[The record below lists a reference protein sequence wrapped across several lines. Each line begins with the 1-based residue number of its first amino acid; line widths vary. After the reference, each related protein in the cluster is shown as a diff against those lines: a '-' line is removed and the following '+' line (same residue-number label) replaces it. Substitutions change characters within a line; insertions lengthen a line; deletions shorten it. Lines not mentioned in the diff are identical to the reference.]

1 MRMTKA
7 VWYESVRAM
16 ELIKE
21 ARKVFILEFEDG
33 EFISEKRAEEEYE
46 MAKMYQEGM
55 VRLGWMFGANLLDD
69 KRLQ

>member
-55 VRLGWMFGANLLDD
+55 VRLVE
-69 KRLQ
+69 RV

>member
-1 MRMTKA
+1 MRKTKV

-16 ELIKE
+16 ELITE
-21 ARKVFILEFEDG
+21 ARKVFILEFKDG

-55 VRLGWMFGANLLDD
+55 ARLME
-69 KRLQ
+69 RV